1 MPNQK
6 GGKKFKRNKKVHA
19 ETKLIYK
26 NLKENEE
33 YAKIKQKLGNGRF
46 NLECIDGKDRI
57 GIIAGKLRKRLWM
70 DIGDIV
76 LISLWEFSTNSD
88 KCSIIHKYQVDEVNK
103 LISEGEIP
111 KNIYNEE
118 NDDNFECLSFD
129 YSDILSDKS
138 NESDE
143 SDEDNND
150 KNIELLDNEININ
163 DI

>member
-6 GGKKFKRNKKVHA
+6 GGKKFKRNKKVHT

-26 NLKENEE
+26 NSKENEE

-46 NLECIDGKDRI
+46 NLECIDGKNRI
-57 GIIAGKLRKRLWM
+57 GIIAGKLRKRLWI

-88 KCSIIHKYQVDEVNK
+88 KCSIIHKYLPDDVNK
-103 LISEGEIP
+103 LISEEELP
-111 KNIYNEE
+111 KNIYNDEY
-118 NDDNFECLSFD
+118 DDDHVIFD
-129 YSDILSDKS
+129 YGDDLSENSGEEGELNDNETIELVS
-138 NESDE
+138 N
-143 SDEDNND
+143 DNNID
-150 KNIELLDNEININ
+150 IDIN